1 MLLLILAVLA
11 NPHLAA
17 GVAGAQLG
25 DVAPPSHPLEHPW
38 LDPGTG
44 VEGWASQGVHLPH
57 FLLPLACAVIAGGVV
72 FVYGKQGSWVVAS
85 VLTYLAALSTMEL
98 AVKCVFQ
105 TAFRFP
111 QLLTA
116 MHAAVSALLCLP
128 VLLHRSMKEGQEIDL
143 PTAREFFLFISPIGL
158 ASAASIFTNNEA
170 LRLCTVSIVV
180 IVASTG
186 CICTMGVVRLLG
198 MPVDPLLLF
207 PATIVVVGCALS
219 TAGEKDFSSLG
230 IFLCFSSSMLRAVRS
245 AMQQRL
251 MYGEAKDRLDPC
263 ALLLWSSLPSA
274 LFSLLCSFAFEGVEP
289 YRILLIDPNV
299 RSAIAASCINAAVLN
314 LSILFVIKQRGA
326 VGTQLISQVRSVI
339 SVMGDIVIFREPV
352 TFLEII
358 GFVVVLGG
366 VCGYTELERRLKL
379 SGERA
384 EAPGD
389 SGAGTR
395 AKS

>member
-1 MLLLILAVLA
+1 M
-11 NPHLAA
+11 
-17 GVAGAQLG
+17 
-25 DVAPPSHPLEHPW
+25 
-38 LDPGTG
+38 
-44 VEGWASQGVHLPH
+44 HLPH

-207 PATIVVVGCALS
+207 PATIVVVGGSGGESPVAGRLRIWEARLS
-219 TAGEKDFSSLG
+219 L
-230 IFLCFSSSMLRAVRS
+230 
-245 AMQQRL
+245 
-251 MYGEAKDRLDPC
+251 
-263 ALLLWSSLPSA
+263 
-274 LFSLLCSFAFEGVEP
+274 SLLAVDRAPEAGPKSGARAAPGFAPESGP
-289 YRILLIDPNV
+289 
-299 RSAIAASCINAAVLN
+299 
-314 LSILFVIKQRGA
+314 
-326 VGTQLISQVRSVI
+326 RSVCSGVCVCVLQACVRACVRAWMQGSTSACGAEVCEI
-339 SVMGDIVIFREPV
+339 VEVSSVPGRFREN
-352 TFLEII
+352 
-358 GFVVVLGG
+358 
-366 VCGYTELERRLKL
+366 RRWRRC
-379 SGERA
+379 SSTSE
-384 EAPGD
+384 P
-389 SGAGTR
+389 
-395 AKS
+395 